1 MKLLLITTLS
11 AFSVVLL
18 SIADGSRIVGS
29 LLRDYRRVLSSMNG
43 GVEEDRRDYMITADD
58 LRALIELHDDDFYCN
73 DLCTKHLRSSLSL
86 TNGSDSIS
94 YGLFEKLVDQLYGDM
109 ISDDPME
116 PQEIHLSLTGNP
128 TEMTVMWTTKGHLFD
143 PYVEY
148 KSAVADDSGWLKSP
162 AVNYTYEVPM
172 NWWPTFEGVIYKAK
186 MDSLTPSMDYVYRV
200 RGYDHVNK
208 TLRSSEVFTFR
219 ASPMNDPFHV
229 TKIAT
234 LADQG
239 TFMLLGFA
247 VQKKLSELQDQLGIE
262 LATVTG
268 DLSYAGL
275 SSAMPRLNITSE
287 DEFEHVWDL
296 YGIQSQ
302 SVAATRPWMVTNGNH
317 ERFYNYSAYRNRYS
331 MPYEHSGGSE
341 DGFWYSFNYGNV
353 HYVSI
358 SSEHDLSEGS
368 PQRLWLMK
376 DLSSA
381 SEPQQRSVVPWIVLA
396 IHKPLYCSAKGTP
409 GGYADALE
417 SLCLQFDVDLTITG
431 HMHLYER
438 VHPVS
443 KGVVTCY
450 PKKQLHSDEGGRGL
464 FIDVYHSFGRGPVH
478 VVQGNAGA
486 AQGEQWYQPAPAW
499 SAIRFANGYI
509 TPNISTPRDSPLIE
523 TTKHWNYT
531 DTFGFGV
538 VTAYNRTHLHY
549 SMVPLTGTLGTDQFW
564 VVKTEREQQ

>member
-1 MKLLLITTLS
+1 MKLFAAASSLAL
-11 AFSVVLL
+11 LL

-43 GVEEDRRDYMITADD
+43 GEDRDYITSHD
-58 LRALIELHDDDFYCN
+58 LKSLIELHDDDFYCN
-73 DLCTKHLRSSLSL
+73 DLCAKHLHSSLLL
-86 TNGSDSIS
+86 TNGSDSVS
-94 YGLFEKLVDQLYGDM
+94 YTLFENLIDQLYGDL

-116 PQEIHLSLTGNP
+116 PQEIHLSLTGDP
-128 TEMTVMWTTKGHLFD
+128 TEMTVMWTTKGHLVD
-143 PYVEY
+143 SYVEY
-148 KSAVADDSGWLKSP
+148 KSAVADDSGWLKSA
-162 AVNYTYEVPM
+162 AVNYTYEVPQ

-186 MDSLTPSMDYVYRV
+186 MDSLEPAMSYVYRL
-200 RGYDHVNK
+200 RGYDQVNK
-208 TLRSSEVFTFR
+208 TMRSSDSFTFR
-219 ASPMNDPFHV
+219 ASPTNDPFHI

-247 VQKKLSELQDQLGIE
+247 VQKKLSELQNELGIE

-287 DEFEHVWDL
+287 DEFERVWDL

-331 MPYEHSGGSE
+331 MPFEHSGGSE

-381 SEPQQRSVVPWIVLA
+381 SEPQQRSIVPWIVLA

-450 PKKQLHSDEGGRGL
+450 PKKQLHGDEGGLRRGL

-478 VVQGNAGA
+478 VVQGNSGG

-509 TPNISTPRDSPLIE
+509 APNISTPRESPLIE
-523 TTKHWNYT
+523 AKHWNYT

-538 VTAYNRTHLHY
+538 ITAYNRTHLHY

-564 VVKTEREQQ
+564 IVKTEREQ